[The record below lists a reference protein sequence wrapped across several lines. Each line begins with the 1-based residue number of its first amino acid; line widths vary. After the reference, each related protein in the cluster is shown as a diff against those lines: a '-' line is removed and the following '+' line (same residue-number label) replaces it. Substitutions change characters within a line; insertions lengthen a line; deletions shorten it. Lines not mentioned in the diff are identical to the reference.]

1 MVQITVLGC
10 SGGIG
15 GMMRTTALLLDDDV
29 LIDAGTGVGDLPLEA
44 LAKIDHVFLTHS
56 HLDHITSLPMLIDS
70 VMGLR
75 TKPVTV
81 HASVHVI
88 DVLKQHIFNWM
99 VWPNFNMI
107 PDPANPFMVYDE
119 IRLGESFE
127 INGKTIT
134 TLPANHVVPA
144 MGFQVDSGDA
154 SFVFTGDTAGGR
166 DFWQVVNKIDNLK
179 YLMIETAFSNEDADL
194 AKLSKHLCPK
204 TLAAELRQLKTSPE
218 ILITHHKPGED
229 DRVMQQIAQNAHTRH
244 CTAVKKQQVF
254 RL

>member
-1 MVQITVLGC
+1 MVKIRILGC

-15 GMMRTTALLLDDDV
+15 AHMRTTSLLLDDDV

-44 LAKIDHVFLTHS
+44 LAKIDHIFLTHV
-56 HLDHITSLPMLIDS
+56 HLDHIAALPLLLDS
-70 VMGLR
+70 VIGLR

-107 PDPANPFMVYDE
+107 PDPATPFMVYDE
-119 IRLGESFE
+119 IRLGESFD

-134 TLPANHVVPA
+134 ALPANHVVPA
-144 MGFQVDSGDA
+144 MGYQVDSGDA
-154 SFVFTGDTAGGR
+154 SFVYTGDTAGGM
-166 DFWQVVNKIDNLK
+166 DFWKVVNKIDNLK
-179 YLMIETAFSNEDADL
+179 YLMIETAFSNEDAEM
-194 AKLSKHLCPK
+194 AKLSKHLCPD
-204 TLAAELRQLKTSPE
+204 TLAKELKQLKKSPE
-218 ILITHHKPGED
+218 IFITHHKPGED
-229 DRVMQQIAQNAHTRH
+229 DRVMQQIAANVHTQH
-244 CTAVKKQQVF
+244 CMSIKPKQVF